1 MPSTKTLTSETI
13 SEKQN
18 IGIQFPPSQ
27 ILVQNMLSEYSKNN
41 LAGLSM
47 AMAMLIFCGK
57 PTQQSPG
64 HEVYA
69 HMFGEFCPL
78 EQG

>member
-1 MPSTKTLTSETI
+1 
-13 SEKQN
+13 
-18 IGIQFPPSQ
+18 
-27 ILVQNMLSEYSKNN
+27 MLSEYTKNN

-47 AMAMLIFCGK
+47 AMAMLIFCGP

-69 HMFGEFCPL
+69 HMFGKFCPL